1 MIGGSLSR
9 YYTPTVQRGGQV
21 MEDLIKVA
29 GPLVVDSMGRMVQDV
44 QGGMSAQDSLVRQG
58 QALRKTL
65 KRKAPTMVASVG
77 TGAAKRK
84 AKKVYKRVTQPMR
97 RVRDILS

>member
-1 MIGGSLSR
+1 MIGGSLTR
-9 YYTPTVQRGGQV
+9 YYTPNVQRGGQV

-44 QGGMSAQDSLVRQG
+44 QQGISARDSLRQQG

-65 KRKAPTMVASVG
+65 KRKAPAIAASVG
-77 TGAAKRK
+77 VGAAKRK
-84 AKKVYKRVTQPMR
+84 AKRVYKRVTQPMR